1 MFYAPDVFSFV
12 IGVILL
18 LCRMKWMVWRIT
30 RKEENVLRAR
40 RSAMTAKSVT

>member
-1 MFYAPDVFSFV
+1 MCVSFV

-30 RKEENVLRAR
+30 RKVEMVLRA
-40 RSAMTAKSVT
+40 RSAMTARSVA